1 MPTAGFSR
9 RPTSEGRRSS
19 GKGETCYGAVSWALR
34 IKVSRQKLPR
44 PLRWRRVG
52 PVSILESIV
61 KDLESLPAPKLVEVA
76 HYVSNLNP
84 KRREERLAALNA
96 TAGCLPGAEGEAF
109 EKAVCEEGGRID
121 LDDWK

>member
-1 MPTAGFSR
+1 MS
-9 RPTSEGRRSS
+9 
-19 GKGETCYGAVSWALR
+19 V
-34 IKVSRQKLPR
+34 
-44 PLRWRRVG
+44 
-52 PVSILESIV
+52 LESIV